1 MKVSYG
7 KGIANHTGPE
17 SCVSGSNS
25 TGEALAG
32 EKAGRTLSPEMKLKN
47 RVPTLL
53 GKGEGEIVG
62 AIERARNG
70 LCGVGEPRHARKHTG
85 QESGEP
91 MTAYRGIGRNGK
103 SKDGSRR

>member
-1 MKVSYG
+1 MKVSYS

-17 SCVSGSNS
+17 SCAGGSNS
-25 TGEALAG
+25 VSEALTG
-32 EKAGRTLSPEMKLKN
+32 EKAGRTLSPENSPKN
-47 RVPTLL
+47 RVLTLSDE
-53 GKGEGEIVG
+53 GESEIVG
-62 AIERARNG
+62 AKQRARNG

-91 MTAYRGIGRNGK
+91 MTALKEEGRNGK

>member
-1 MKVSYG
+1 VKVSYS

-17 SCVSGSNS
+17 PCASGSNS
-25 TGEALAG
+25 VGEALVG
-32 EKAGRTLSPEMKLKN
+32 EKAGRTLSPENSPKY
-47 RVPTLL
+47 RVPTLSAE
-53 GKGEGEIVG
+53 GEGEIVG
-62 AIERARNG
+62 AKQRARSG

-91 MTAYRGIGRNGK
+91 TSALKGKGRNGK